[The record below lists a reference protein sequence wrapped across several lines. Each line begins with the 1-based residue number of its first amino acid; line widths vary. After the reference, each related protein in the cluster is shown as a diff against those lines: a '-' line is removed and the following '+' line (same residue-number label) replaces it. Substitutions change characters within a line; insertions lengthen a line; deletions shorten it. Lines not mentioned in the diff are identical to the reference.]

1 MWISDTSVERPTIA
15 IVLSILLTLF
25 GMVAFLKLPVTEMP
39 DMVSPIA
46 NISTKYKGASA
57 SIIESQVTA
66 KL

>member
-39 DMVSPIA
+39 DMGIRPA
-46 NISTKYKGASA
+46 NDT
-57 SIIESQVTA
+57 
-66 KL
+66 